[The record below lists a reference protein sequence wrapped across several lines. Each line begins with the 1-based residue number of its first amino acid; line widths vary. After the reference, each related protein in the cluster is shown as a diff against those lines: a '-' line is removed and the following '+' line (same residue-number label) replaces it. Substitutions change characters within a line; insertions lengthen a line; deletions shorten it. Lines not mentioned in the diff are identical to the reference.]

1 LLSSEGGRR
10 LRWPGGPLGPSGL
23 RSQVGRGGGMV
34 GLQLGLV
41 AGQGRV
47 GGLWPGRL
55 IWAERRWQIFCGER
69 IREGKAV
76 FWKYAFVAGTRVPSG
91 AWAYCAGRPAGLRT
105 MTVPLGPRM
114 GVGRWASRVEKG
126 EEGQAEIEEGL
137 GSCLNGI

>member
-1 LLSSEGGRR
+1 VAASLLSSEVGRR
-10 LRWPGGPLGPSGL
+10 LGWPGGLLGL
-23 RSQVGRGGGMV
+23 V

-55 IWAERRWQIFCGER
+55 IWAERRWQIFCGVR

-76 FWKYAFVAGTRVPSG
+76 FRKYTFIAGTRVPSG
-91 AWAYCAGRPAGLRT
+91 ARTYWAGRPAGPRT
-105 MTVPLGPRM
+105 VTVQLGSRM
-114 GVGRWASRVEKG
+114 RVGRWASRVEKG
-126 EEGQAEIEEGL
+126 EEGQAKIEDGL

>member
-1 LLSSEGGRR
+1 
-10 LRWPGGPLGPSGL
+10 
-23 RSQVGRGGGMV
+23 MV

-55 IWAERRWQIFCGER
+55 IWIERRWQIFCRVR

-76 FWKYAFVAGTRVPSG
+76 FRKYAFIVGTHVPSG
-91 AWAYCAGRPAGLRT
+91 ARPYWAGRPAGLRT
-105 MTVPLGPRM
+105 VAVQLGPRM

-126 EEGQAEIEEGL
+126 EEGQAKIEEGL